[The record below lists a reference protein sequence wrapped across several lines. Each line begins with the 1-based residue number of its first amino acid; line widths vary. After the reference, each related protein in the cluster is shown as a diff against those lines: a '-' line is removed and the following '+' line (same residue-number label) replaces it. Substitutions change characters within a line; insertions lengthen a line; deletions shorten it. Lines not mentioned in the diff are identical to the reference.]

1 MARAKAPVYRAK
13 GTSTCIKLIADLR
26 KEVTPLADV
35 DAGLYQRL
43 TRTIDDLE
51 VACRAVL
58 PIGKA
63 GIRQGFGVDKT
74 QRNIVVATAI
84 EILRQIKA
92 VKAW

>member
-13 GTSTCIKLIADLR
+13 GTPTCIDLIADLR
-26 KEVTPLADV
+26 KEVSPLANV

-51 VACRAVL
+51 MACRAVL
-58 PIGKA
+58 PISKSGVR
-63 GIRQGFGVDKT
+63 IGFGVDKT
-74 QRNIVVATAI
+74 QRNIAVATAI